1 MEWFW
6 RREREKEEERK
17 MAGDMPF
24 LRKDI
29 GLFLVLY
36 FLFIYIC
43 IDTMLK
49 LQILRMLDWWLQREN
64 NIFALSFFV
73 IFVLTI

>member
-24 LRKDI
+24 LLKRYWTFSCS
-29 GLFLVLY
+29 LF
-36 FLFIYIC
+36 FIYLHLYRHNVKVA
-43 IDTMLK
+43 DFANVRLMVTK
-49 LQILRMLDWWLQREN
+49 RE
-64 NIFALSFFV
+64 
-73 IFVLTI
+73 

>member
-43 IDTMLK
+43 IDTMLN